1 MDGSLF
7 FTGLI
12 QVHSIVFFYYY
23 YMGKQ
28 GAFFSMFLIKLVG
41 VTSIRGSVGGGGGI
55 TYVGQ
60 KCNEGFINF
69 KTFLFIGM
77 SINEGLE

>member
-12 QVHSIVFFYYY
+12 QVHSIVFFIII
-23 YMGKQ
+23 MGKPE
-28 GAFFSMFLIKLVG
+28 AFFSMFLIKLVG
-41 VTSIRGSVGGGGGI
+41 VTSIRGSVGGGGI
-55 TYVGQ
+55 AYVGQ
-60 KCNEGFINF
+60 KYNEGFINS

-77 SINEGLE
+77 SINEGA

>member
-12 QVHSIVFFYYY
+12 QVHSIVFFIII
-23 YMGKQ
+23 MGKQ
-28 GAFFSMFLIKLVG
+28 EAFFSMFLIKLVG

-60 KCNEGFINF
+60 KYNEGFINF

-77 SINEGLE
+77 SINEGA